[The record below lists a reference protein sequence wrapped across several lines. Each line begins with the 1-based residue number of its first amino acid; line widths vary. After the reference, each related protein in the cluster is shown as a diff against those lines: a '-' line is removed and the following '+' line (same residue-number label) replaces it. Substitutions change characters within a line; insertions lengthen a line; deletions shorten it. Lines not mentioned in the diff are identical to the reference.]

1 MLAVVGRRRWLPDL
15 RRVRSYGLQQLRRNR
30 YGSAHSDS
38 DLGEASEAAVVR
50 LLRWGVGR
58 FGATVCV
65 SIFPSSSEIV
75 SVIYNLMVYILFIV
89 GRYRDGR

>member
-1 MLAVVGRRRWLPDL
+1 M
-15 RRVRSYGLQQLRRNR
+15 
-30 YGSAHSDS
+30 
-38 DLGEASEAAVVR
+38 R